1 MGASTS
7 DVIGNALDP
16 LVASAMRAAIER
28 AVGFDPVTDHLATA
42 MSTNRSKFL
51 DGALKAVEHVPVTS
65 GNDLE

>member
-1 MGASTS
+1 
-7 DVIGNALDP
+7 VIGNALDP

-51 DGALKAVEHVPVTS
+51 DGALKAVEHVPFTS